1 MAEAAVVGANRNRA
15 QQNEEDTLLQIPL
28 SEFALEQ
35 RLKLTIETSEAKKEG
50 NLLVNCANLVIVL
63 LGLVTKPENYLLK
76 CYDRDAI
83 TEMAELDT
91 IVKEAFSKANVKY
104 KGQVYNGISSNQVT
118 NEITRDL
125 VYSQILNTLGV
136 KLKPGY
142 ATPLG
147 MTFREGN
154 QHLVL
159 LRKDVAGNLELIDP
173 QVVDRNGSYPLRRKI
188 YPYFNLSPYKKLLKN
203 IIHFVGPILPM
214 SKHNIAKSNY
224 SEAIMH
230 LVGKQG
236 GKRKT
241 RRQCRTKKRQS
252 GK

>member
-1 MAEAAVVGANRNRA
+1 
-15 QQNEEDTLLQIPL
+15 LQIPL

-35 RLKLTIETSEAKKEG
+35 RLKITKETSQAEKSG
-50 NLLVNCANLVIVL
+50 NLLLNCANLVIVL

-91 IVKEAFSKANVKY
+91 IVKGAFLKANVKY
-104 KGQVYNGISSNQVT
+104 KGQVYNGINSNQVV
-118 NEITRDL
+118 NEIQRDL
-125 VYSQILNTLGV
+125 VYGQILNALGE

-154 QHLVL
+154 QHLAL
-159 LRKDVAGNLELIDP
+159 LRKDVAGNLEFIDP
-173 QVVDRNGSYPLRRKI
+173 QAVDRDGSYPLRRTI
-188 YPYFNLSPYKKLLKN
+188 YRLFNLSPYKASLKN
-203 IIHFVGPILPM
+203 IIHFLGPILPM
-214 SKHNIAKSNY
+214 SKHNIAKSSY
-224 SEAIMH
+224 GEDIMH
-230 LVGKQG
+230 IVGRKG

-241 RRQCRTKKRQS
+241 RRQRKPRKRQS
-252 GK
+252 RK

>member
-1 MAEAAVVGANRNRA
+1 MYSRMADAAQAGAN
-15 QQNEEDTLLQIPL
+15 QEDTLLQIPL
-28 SEFALEQ
+28 SEFALQQ
-35 RLKLTIETSEAKKEG
+35 RLKITLETSQAKKPE

-91 IVKEAFSKANVKY
+91 IVREAFSKANVKY
-104 KGQVYNGISSNQVT
+104 KGQAYNGINSNQVV
-118 NEITRDL
+118 NEIQRDL
-125 VYSQILNTLGV
+125 VYGQILNALGE
-136 KLKPGY
+136 KLKNGY

-147 MTFREGN
+147 ITFQDGN
-154 QHLVL
+154 KHLVL

-173 QVVDRNGSYPLRRKI
+173 QVVDKDGSYPLRRTI
-188 YPYFNLSPYKKLLKN
+188 YRFFNLSPYKSLPKN
-203 IIHFVGPILPM
+203 IIHILGPILPM

-230 LVGKQG
+230 IVGKQG

-241 RRQCRTKKRQS
+241 RRQRKTKKRQS
-252 GK
+252 GKSA

>member
-1 MAEAAVVGANRNRA
+1 MADAAQAGAN
-15 QQNEEDTLLQIPL
+15 QEDTLLQIPL
-28 SEFALEQ
+28 SEFALQQ
-35 RLKLTIETSEAKKEG
+35 RLKITLETSQAKKPE

-91 IVKEAFSKANVKY
+91 IVREAFSKANVKY
-104 KGQVYNGISSNQVT
+104 KGQAYNGINSNQVV
-118 NEITRDL
+118 NEIQRDL
-125 VYSQILNTLGV
+125 VYGQILNALGE
-136 KLKPGY
+136 KLKNGY

-147 MTFREGN
+147 ITFQDGN
-154 QHLVL
+154 KHLVL

-173 QVVDRNGSYPLRRKI
+173 QVVDKDGSYPLRRTI
-188 YPYFNLSPYKKLLKN
+188 YRFFNLSPYKSLPKN
-203 IIHFVGPILPM
+203 IIHILGPILPM

-230 LVGKQG
+230 IVGKQG

-241 RRQCRTKKRQS
+241 RRQRKTKKRQS
-252 GK
+252 GKSA

>member
-1 MAEAAVVGANRNRA
+1 MYSRMADAAQAGAN
-15 QQNEEDTLLQIPL
+15 QEDTLLQIPL
-28 SEFALEQ
+28 SEFALQQ
-35 RLKLTIETSEAKKEG
+35 RLKITLETSQAKKPE

-91 IVKEAFSKANVKY
+91 IVREAFSKANVKY
-104 KGQVYNGISSNQVT
+104 KGQAYNGINSNQVV
-118 NEITRDL
+118 NEIQRDL
-125 VYSQILNTLGV
+125 VYGQILNALGE
-136 KLKPGY
+136 KLKNGY

-147 MTFREGN
+147 ITFQDGN
-154 QHLVL
+154 KHLVL

-173 QVVDRNGSYPLRRKI
+173 QVVDKDGSYPLRRTI
-188 YPYFNLSPYKKLLKN
+188 YRFFNLSPYKSLPKN
-203 IIHFVGPILPM
+203 IIHILGPILPM

-230 LVGKQG
+230 IVGKQG

-241 RRQCRTKKRQS
+241 RRQRKTKKRQS